1 SAKDALANLDAWYD
15 PQTQGATQNQFEQ
28 FNRFSIA
35 PKDNPIEKL
44 SQLEDLANRL
54 REKGIATDARFLYA
68 RFLSALPPEYE
79 HVRLTLQSV

>member
-1 SAKDALANLDAWYD
+1 
-15 PQTQGATQNQFEQ
+15 EQ

-79 HVRLTLQSV
+79 HAR